1 MLYAVIPAG
10 GSGTRLWPL
19 SRAGHPKFL
28 HALTG
33 TSATLLQATYARLGD
48 LSTPATT
55 MVVTGVAHAADVS
68 RQLPELPAENIVVEP
83 SPRDSC
89 AAIGLAA
96 ALIARREPE
105 AVMGAFAADQL
116 VRDVPAF
123 QETLR
128 QATVGA
134 QDGLLMTIGITPT
147 HPETGYGYVHLG
159 AATGAGIV
167 RRVAEFAEKPRLDV
181 AKAYVESGEYLWN
194 AGMFVW
200 RVDAFLHELA
210 RQQPALH
217 KGLISIADAWD
228 APERE
233 EVLGELWPTLP
244 KISVD
249 YGVMEGAAAAGL
261 VGTVPGDFGW
271 NDIGDFHTLG
281 DLLECDTAGNVVM
294 DNDDDSEHKDQKVLT
309 YDTERVVIV
318 PRSDRMVAVVG
329 VSDIVVV
336 DTPDALL
343 ICGRERAQDVKKIV
357 EQLKERGETDLI

>member
-1 MLYAVIPAG
+1 VLYAVIPAG

-33 TSATLLQATYARLGD
+33 TSATLLQATYQRLGD
-48 LSTPATT
+48 LASPDTT
-55 MVVTGVAHAADVS
+55 LVVTGVAHAADVS
-68 RQLPELPAENIVVEP
+68 RQLPSLPAKNILVEP

-89 AAIGLAA
+89 AAIGFAA
-96 ALIARREPE
+96 ALIARRDPTGI
-105 AVMGAFAADQL
+105 MGAFAADQL

-147 HPETGYGYVHLG
+147 HPETGYGYLHLG
-159 AATGAGIV
+159 EPTGSGAARA
-167 RRVAEFAEKPRLDV
+167 VAEFAEKPQLAIAKEYV
-181 AKAYVESGEYLWN
+181 ASKQYLWN

-200 RVDAFLHELA
+200 RVDVFLAELA

-217 KGLISIADAWD
+217 KGLTAIAEAWD
-228 APERE
+228 TAERE
-233 EVLGELWPTLP
+233 EVLGEIWPTLP
-244 KISVD
+244 KTSVD

-281 DLLECDTAGNVVM
+281 DLLDCDQSGNVVI
-294 DNDDDSEHKDQKVLT
+294 DLEEGQRKKGQVIT
-309 YDTERVVIV
+309 YDAERVVIV
-318 PRSDRMVAVVG
+318 PRSGRLIAAVG
-329 VSDIVVV
+329 VRDLIVV

-343 ICGRERAQDVKKIV
+343 ICPRERAQDVKKIV
-357 EQLKERGETDLI
+357 EALKERGDTELI